1 MVGKIISILF
11 LSIVVNSFAY
21 GQSFCYYYFSP
32 SKTIE
37 ISEVVK
43 KFNLKDVDKDSLVS
57 FNKLKAKGSLL
68 KGKTYKMPIR
78 VYKHIGV
85 NIRSSVGIE
94 NYSLAQNIEKYN
106 QWAEKDGIK
115 KSSNNQNVIWVP
127 LSFLKTKKNSFEPY
141 TICYNLL
148 GKACENITV
157 TDENLKDRIYYLVSG
172 HGGPDPGANC
182 KKKYGLIC
190 EDEYAYDIVLRLARN
205 LISHGATVY
214 MIIKDE
220 NDGLRDEMYLKHDHD
235 EVTHDGSAIP
245 LNQIE
250 RLKQRTDLINKLYKE
265 NEGKFEQQLIEI
277 HVDSRHENQKIDLF
291 FYHYP
296 GSQEGI
302 LQAEK
307 MLTKVKEKYNSHQKE
322 RGYTG
327 VVKPRNLYSLRE
339 TLPTGVYIE
348 VGNITNEFD
357 QKRILIAN
365 NRQAL
370 ANWLTEGLMP

>member
-1 MVGKIISILF
+1 MVGKTISILF
-11 LSIVVNSFAY
+11 LSLGLNSLTH

-32 SKTIE
+32 EKTVE
-37 ISEVVK
+37 ISKVVE
-43 KFNLKDVDKDSLVS
+43 KFDLKSADKDSLVS
-57 FNKLKAKGSLL
+57 FNKLNAKGSLI
-68 KGKTYKMPIR
+68 KGKSYKMPIR
-78 VYKHIGV
+78 VYKYSGN

-106 QWAEKDGIK
+106 KWAEKDGLK
-115 KSSNNQNVIWVP
+115 KSANQAVIWVP
-127 LSFLKTKKNSFEPY
+127 LSYLKTKKSKFEPY
-141 TICYNLL
+141 TTCYNLL
-148 GKACENITV
+148 GKSCEIVTV
-157 TDENLKDRIYYLVSG
+157 TDEKLKDNVYYLISG

-182 KKKYGLIC
+182 EKGYGLIC

-205 LISHGATVY
+205 LISHSATVY

-220 NDGLRDEMYLKHDHD
+220 NDGLRDETYLKHDHD
-235 EVTHDGSAIP
+235 EVTHDGSKIP

-265 NEGKFEQQLIEI
+265 HEGKFKQQLIEI
-277 HVDSRHENQKIDLF
+277 HVDSRHVDQKIDLF

-296 GSQEGI
+296 GSEEGK
-302 LQAEK
+302 LQAER
-307 MLTKVKEKYNSHQKE
+307 MLSTVKEKYSKHQKE
-322 RGYTG
+322 RGYSG

-357 QKRILIAN
+357 QKRILFPN

-370 ANWLTEGLMP
+370 ANWLTEGLMN